1 MFAGIIKNL
10 LERQKRMA
18 SDISAFRSLLKE
30 GDFGK
35 LFNELGWDRLKTG
48 LTVPVGEA
56 QFQLLPI
63 AEKRGV
69 QIFQCLADANG
80 KIPEYAV
87 RRKIE
92 GEVTKSAFHHV
103 IVFTDGKKTTQ
114 IWQWVAREAGKA
126 LAYREQAYHVGQ
138 SGEALLQKLERISF
152 PLSEEEG
159 LTLSGVTFK
168 LKDAFNK
175 DNVTKKFYDRFKK
188 EHDAFLEFVKNIPDT
203 ELQRWYASVMIN
215 RLMFLYFIQ
224 AKGFLD
230 SDLDYLRN
238 KLHAHPGHFYK
249 DFLCPLFFDGFA
261 QRTHSPE
268 TTKKLGKVPYLNGG
282 LFAKHQIEEQYG
294 TEIVIPDSAFKALFT
309 FFDDYN
315 WHLDDR
321 PLKNDKEIN
330 PDVLGYIFE
339 KYINQKQ
346 MGAYYT
352 KEDITEYIGKN
363 TILPFLLDRAR
374 EDCQVAFEGE
384 DGLWRLLRENPNRYL
399 YPAVKHGFHDE
410 HGTELP
416 LPASIAQG
424 LENVAARGDWNK
436 PAPSEFGL
444 PTEIWR
450 EVVARRQRHDE
461 VRAKLAAGE
470 VRDVADL
477 ITYNLDIRQFT
488 QDCIEQG
495 GSDFLLA
502 VWNVL
507 NGTKEGRLPMSVL
520 DPTCGSGAFLF
531 AALEILD
538 PLYEACLDRM
548 ASFVSDADQLG
559 HTKVHPRFR
568 EILKGV
574 ASHKDRRYF
583 VLKSIIVN
591 NLFGVDIMEEATEI
605 CKLRLFLTLAAQ
617 VEADPNADDFGIEP
631 LPDIDFN
638 IRAGNT
644 LVGFATEKQ
653 TEIAVKGR
661 LDFDNAWPRIQTK
674 AAAVAK
680 QFEAFQKSQGNQDAD
695 PVFVS
700 GMKKGLLDGLKPLR
714 EELDKYLGQ
723 DYGKISK
730 ENLAAWKDSAKPF
743 HWFIEFYRVMK
754 EGGFDIIVG
763 NPPYLDFKELKDAA
777 PKGYVTSVTRNLYSL
792 VLERCQR
799 IGHTL
804 GTQGFIVPVSSIA
817 SEGYTKLQD
826 VLSHK
831 QLCFSSYDDRPA
843 HLFNGLDKN
852 TLSIL
857 LLSRP
862 KQGFGTTSS
871 RLCRWLGIEREMLFN
886 SLSYSETPPTILPG
900 CLPKIGSSIE
910 KNIWGKMFNKDKPL
924 ATFFVPSSSHVIY
937 YSRKV
942 NSFLQV
948 LDFVPEVRNGL
959 GNLRPPSEFKE
970 LRTKSKAEAEA
981 LFCCLNST
989 LFRWFIDVVSDGS
1002 HLNRREVDNFPF
1014 DPCQAA
1020 HGDSRFAN
1028 LSAEIS
1034 TNLQN
1039 NSFKRVM
1046 HYKHDTLTVQ
1056 CIMPKKAKPIID
1068 QIDRVLA
1075 EHYDFTDEEIDFIIN
1090 YDIKYRIGRGG
1101 DEAEEA

>member
-1 MFAGIIKNL
+1 
-10 LERQKRMA
+10 MA
-18 SDISAFRSLLKE
+18 SDISAFHPLLKQ

-48 LTVPVGEA
+48 LMIPVGEA

-69 QIFQCLADANG
+69 QIFQCLADASG

-92 GEVTKSAFHHV
+92 AEVTKSAFHHV

-126 LAYREQAYHVGQ
+126 LSYREQAYDVGQ
-138 SGEALLQKLERISF
+138 SGEPLLQKLERISF

-159 LTLSGVTFK
+159 LTLSGVAFK

-230 SDLDYLRN
+230 SDLDYLKH

-261 QRTHSPE
+261 QRDHSPE
-268 TTKKLGKVPYLNGG
+268 TKIKLGKVPYLNGG

-294 TEIVIPDSAFKALFT
+294 AEIVIPDSAFKALFT

-374 EDCQVAFEGE
+374 EDCQVAFEGQ
-384 DGLWRLLRENPNRYL
+384 DGLWRLLRENPDRYF
-399 YPAVKHGFHDE
+399 YTAVKHGIHDE

-424 LENVAARGDWNK
+424 IENVAARGDWNK

-477 ITYNLDIRQFT
+477 ITYNLNIRQFT

-568 EILKGV
+568 KILKGV
-574 ASHKDRRYF
+574 AAHKDRRYF

-617 VEADPNADDFGIEP
+617 VEADSKAENFGIEP

-653 TEIAVKGR
+653 TETAVKGR
-661 LDFDNAWPRIQTK
+661 LDFDNAWPRIQSK

-680 QFEAFQKSQGNQDAD
+680 QFEAFHKSQSDQDAD

-700 GMKKGLLDGLKPLR
+700 GMKQGLRDGLKPLR
-714 EELDKYLGQ
+714 EELDTYLGQ
-723 DYGKISK
+723 QYGKISK
-730 ENLAAWKDSAKPF
+730 ESAAAWKKSAQPF
-743 HWFIEFYRVMK
+743 HWFIEFYNVIRA
-754 EGGFDIIVG
+754 GGFDVIIG
-763 NPPYLDFKELKDAA
+763 NPPYVEYTKKDSKTKKSIMDLYQV
-777 PKGYVTSVTRNLYSL
+777 KGYDTLGCGNLYAFTM
-792 VLERCQR
+792 ERCIHLCNDSSR
-799 IGHTL
+799 SGM
-804 GTQGFIVPVSSIA
+804 IVPSSAFSTGRMRPLTALYARSCTWFSFYDFRPAKLFDGVNLRLAIFLTKHKPTVVNSLASTYNRWYFDERHDLFESRLSYRKIKLRDGMAVKTGRHIESGIYSKIVRCSSSIA
-817 SEGYTKLQD
+817 KIGVGTKHRLYFHD
-826 VLSHK
+826 AILYWIRATDFVP
-831 QLCFSSYDDRPA
+831 SYDDY
-843 HLFNGLDKN
+843 
-852 TLSIL
+852 I
-857 LLSRP
+857 
-862 KQGFGTTSS
+862 
-871 RLCRWLGIEREMLFN
+871 
-886 SLSYSETPPTILPG
+886 
-900 CLPKIGSSIE
+900 
-910 KNIWGKMFNKDKPL
+910 
-924 ATFFVPSSSHVIY
+924 SSHV
-937 YSRKV
+937 KTL
-942 NSFLQV
+942 SFGSIADCRLACS
-948 LDFVPEVRNGL
+948 LM
-959 GNLRPPSEFKE
+959 
-970 LRTKSKAEAEA
+970 
-981 LFCCLNST
+981 NST
-989 LFRWFIDVVSDGS
+989 LFYWWWVKISNCRDLSPDDAESFQFPSSLIEDKDSILVLHERLMEDLQANSQIKVRVQKQTGEVKY
-1002 HLNRREVDNFPF
+1002 REFNP
-1014 DPCQAA
+1014 
-1020 HGDSRFAN
+1020 
-1028 LSAEIS
+1028 
-1034 TNLQN
+1034 
-1039 NSFKRVM
+1039 VM
-1046 HYKHDTLTVQ
+1046 SKF
-1056 CIMPKKAKPIID
+1056 IID

-1075 EHYDFTDEEIDFIIN
+1075 KHYGFTDEETDFIIN
-1090 YDIKYRIGRGG
+1090 YDIKYRMGRGG
-1101 DEAEEA
+1101 DEENGE